1 MRSRR
6 KPAVMVTV
14 GPRGDGSEPSRR
26 APSSEMKMERMRLVH
41 L

>member
-14 GPRGDGSEPSRR
+14 GSHGDGWEPFRR
-26 APSSEMKMERMRLVH
+26 APSSEMKMERMRLVR